1 MSNKKIDRTLITAL
15 LGDLKEARSA
25 TQALRERGIK
35 DDDITILSSGKIYPE
50 TEYRE
55 IDGVFLKDG
64 EAQIAEGAEAG
75 AALGGLGGF
84 LLGLTT
90 LAISGANPLL
100 VVGGALLTSLT
111 TATVGGTAGG
121 IFGVLVD
128 ICVPENDARIYA
140 EGIEAG
146 GALVAVRP
154 PAEQARLAVETL
166 EEFEATQPTNSVD

>member
-1 MSNKKIDRTLITAL
+1 MSKKKIDETLITAVFE
-15 LGDLKEARSA
+15 GLKEARSA
-25 TQALRERGIK
+25 TQALREKGIK

-55 IDGVFLKDG
+55 IDGIFLKDG
-64 EAQIAEGAEAG
+64 EGQIKEGAEAG
-75 AALGGLGGF
+75 AAVGGLGGF
-84 LLGLTT
+84 LIGLTT
-90 LAISGANPLL
+90 LAVTGAGPLL

-111 TATVGGTAGG
+111 AATVGGTAGG

-146 GALVAVRP
+146 HALVAVRP
-154 PAEQARLAVETL
+154 PAEQGPLAAQAL
-166 EEFEATQPTNSVD
+166 KEFEPSVLREA